1 MCDSAKD
8 VPGLGGKLA
17 RTNSKSPSGA
27 VRHCHPRSDL
37 QPSLWGER
45 KRWQATLKLSSQ
57 SCDKGSRNIFPCNW
71 FLFMELAL
79 SQMKWSFCLIIEDRI
94 SCAFPPFFFNF
105 IVLYWFCHISCAFR
119 AKCGPLDVEKYLRKL
134 GCSCPV
140 FKMRPLISS
149 FESSYFLRRAS
160 WWPDDHELCFA
171 EWKGSFTCLN

>member
-1 MCDSAKD
+1 MKITCDSAQD

-27 VRHCHPRSDL
+27 IRHCHPGFDL
-37 QPSLWGER
+37 QPFLWGES

-57 SCDKGSRNIFPCNW
+57 SCDKGSRNIFSCNW

-79 SQMKWSFCLIIEDRI
+79 SQMKLSFCLIIEDRI
-94 SCAFPPFFFNF
+94 SCAFQ
-105 IVLYWFCHISCAFR
+105 
-119 AKCGPLDVEKYLRKL
+119 AKWGPLDVEKYLRKL

-140 FKMRPLISS
+140 VKVRPLISS
-149 FESSYFLRRAS
+149 FESSYFLRCAS

-171 EWKGSFTCLN
+171 ERKGSFTCLN